1 MSSARSIEAR
11 CEREKIYNKEQIQST
26 GVAYSELR
34 NWRYMDD
41 DLIRDGIQRM
51 IVELKENKY
60 AYPVY
65 SNIIELLLL
74 FSKMGLY
81 EGDLSEVQTIMLSLV
96 ENDMRVQDENRSPI
110 SFRDEDAKHKYLEVY
125 QPIAESRKKR
135 NEIEFWDDEHRCI
148 HLHGKIDLSKLC
160 DKKASILVSAG
171 GMNYK
176 EYAKAVDN
184 IRKTN
189 SVIEF
194 YPNDI
199 VFAPSEVEKDKLVCV
214 TGISPSNR
222 LYPADD
228 LFLYRA
234 KELYADLDLV
244 DELDVF
250 GMSPFGDE
258 SIIEKINEKNLIRIF
273 VYNKNENDETKV
285 WESKLKC
292 KYELLESDDM
302 K

>member
-1 MSSARSIEAR
+1 MAEFAKYYVDFLWNALQNIWNFIYSILYAFY
-11 CEREKIYNKEQIQST
+11 KI
-26 GVAYSELR
+26 VVL
-34 NWRYMDD
+34 D
-41 DLIRDGIQRM
+41 
-51 IVELKENKY
+51 
-60 AYPVY
+60 
-65 SNIIELLLL
+65 
-74 FSKMGLY
+74 
-81 EGDLSEVQTIMLSLV
+81 TI
-96 ENDMRVQDENRSPI
+96 NY
-110 SFRDEDAKHKYLEVY
+110 F
-125 QPIAESRKKR
+125 
-135 NEIEFWDDEHRCI
+135 
-148 HLHGKIDLSKLC
+148 
-160 DKKASILVSAG
+160 KALGAVVGNFDVLGWICLILVSL
-171 GMNYK
+171 
-176 EYAKAVDN
+176 VN
-184 IRKTN
+184 IAL
-189 SVIEF
+189 VF
-194 YPNDI
+194 FI
-199 VFAPSEVEKDKLVCV
+199 VYRLVQLIRRYIVYRGTEVEKDKLVCV

>member
-1 MSSARSIEAR
+1 MSKLGIETLAGILY
-11 CEREKIYNKEQIQST
+11 KYIKGNKNNVWTDNDEYRLQ
-26 GVAYSELR
+26 
-34 NWRYMDD
+34 
-41 DLIRDGIQRM
+41 DLITCICITSIFYD
-51 IVELKENKY
+51 ENGKIGQ
-60 AYPVY
+60 VY
-65 SNIIELLLL
+65 DK
-74 FSKMGLY
+74 SKMPL
-81 EGDLSEVQTIMLSLV
+81 M
-96 ENDMRVQDENRSPI
+96 
-110 SFRDEDAKHKYLEVY
+110 EDYDYIFTLNY
-125 QPIAESRKKR
+125 
-135 NEIEFWDDEHRCI
+135 IEFWDDEHRCI

>member
-1 MSSARSIEAR
+1 MAKGLLLGNGINSRLCINDLSVECIA
-11 CEREKIYNKEQIQST
+11 ERFKKN
-26 GVAYSELR
+26 VL
-34 NWRYMDD
+34 
-41 DLIRDGIQRM
+41 
-51 IVELKENKY
+51 
-60 AYPVY
+60 VY
-65 SNIIELLLL
+65 SVIINNI
-74 FSKMGLY
+74 FG
-81 EGDLSEVQTIMLSLV
+81 VQ
-96 ENDMRVQDENRSPI
+96 
-110 SFRDEDAKHKYLEVY
+110 
-125 QPIAESRKKR
+125 IAEDFLK
-135 NEIEFWDDEHRCI
+135 
-148 HLHGKIDLSKLC
+148 
-160 DKKASILVSAG
+160 
-171 GMNYK
+171 
-176 EYAKAVDN
+176 
-184 IRKTN
+184 
-189 SVIEF
+189 
-194 YPNDI
+194 NDI

>member
-1 MSSARSIEAR
+1 MAKGLLLGNGINSRLCINDLSVECIDERFKKNVLVYSAIINNIFGVQIAEDFLKNSEISVSKLGIETLAGILY
-11 CEREKIYNKEQIQST
+11 KYIKGNKNSVWTDNDEYRLQ
-26 GVAYSELR
+26 
-34 NWRYMDD
+34 
-41 DLIRDGIQRM
+41 DLITCICITSIFYD
-51 IVELKENKY
+51 ENGKIGQ
-60 AYPVY
+60 VY
-65 SNIIELLLL
+65 DK
-74 FSKMGLY
+74 SKMPL
-81 EGDLSEVQTIMLSLV
+81 M
-96 ENDMRVQDENRSPI
+96 
-110 SFRDEDAKHKYLEVY
+110 EDYDYIFTLNY
-125 QPIAESRKKR
+125 
-135 NEIEFWDDEHRCI
+135 IEFWDDEHRCI
-148 HLHGKIDLSKLC
+148 HLHGKIDLSKLR

-214 TGISPSNR
+214 TGISPSNT

>member
-1 MSSARSIEAR
+1 MP
-11 CEREKIYNKEQIQST
+11 
-26 GVAYSELR
+26 L
-34 NWRYMDD
+34 M
-41 DLIRDGIQRM
+41 
-51 IVELKENKY
+51 
-60 AYPVY
+60 
-65 SNIIELLLL
+65 
-74 FSKMGLY
+74 
-81 EGDLSEVQTIMLSLV
+81 
-96 ENDMRVQDENRSPI
+96 
-110 SFRDEDAKHKYLEVY
+110 EDYDYIFTLNY
-125 QPIAESRKKR
+125 
-135 NEIEFWDDEHRCI
+135 IEFWDDEHRCI
-148 HLHGKIDLSKLC
+148 HLHGKIDLSKLR

-273 VYNKNENDETKV
+273 VYNKNENDETEV

>member
-1 MSSARSIEAR
+1 MAKGLLLGNGINSRLCINDLSVECIAERFKKNVLVYSVIINNIFGVQIAEDFLKNSEISVSKLGIETLAGILY
-11 CEREKIYNKEQIQST
+11 KYIKGNKNNVWTDNDEYRLQ
-26 GVAYSELR
+26 
-34 NWRYMDD
+34 
-41 DLIRDGIQRM
+41 DLITCICITSIFYD
-51 IVELKENKY
+51 ENGKIGQ
-60 AYPVY
+60 VY
-65 SNIIELLLL
+65 DK
-74 FSKMGLY
+74 SKMPL
-81 EGDLSEVQTIMLSLV
+81 M
-96 ENDMRVQDENRSPI
+96 
-110 SFRDEDAKHKYLEVY
+110 EDYDYIFTLNY
-125 QPIAESRKKR
+125 
-135 NEIEFWDDEHRCI
+135 IEFWDDEHRCI

-250 GMSPFGDE
+250 RMSPFGDE

>member
-1 MSSARSIEAR
+1 MN
-11 CEREKIYNKEQIQST
+11 REEIVQAVQS
-26 GVAYSELR
+26 YIR
-34 NWRYMDD
+34 N
-41 DLIRDGIQRM
+41 
-51 IVELKENKY
+51 ENEKY
-60 AYPVY
+60 A
-65 SNIIELLLL
+65 LLINGAWGSGKT
-74 FSKMGLY
+74 FLY
-81 EGDLSEVQTIMLSLV
+81 E
-96 ENDMRVQDENRSPI
+96 N
-110 SFRDEDAKHKYLEVY
+110 Y
-125 QPIAESRKKR
+125 
-135 NEIEFWDDEHRCI
+135 
-148 HLHGKIDLSKLC
+148 LC
-160 DKKASILVSAG
+160 DAISDIEVGK
-171 GMNYK
+171 N
-176 EYAKAVDN
+176 E
-184 IRKTN
+184 R
-189 SVIEF
+189 IEF

>member
-1 MSSARSIEAR
+1 MITIRQLKELN
-11 CEREKIYNKEQIQST
+11 ERL
-26 GVAYSELR
+26 YSE
-34 NWRYMDD
+34 NFIY
-41 DLIRDGIQRM
+41 RDIKEKVIGKTCNYYPEIKENL
-51 IVELKENKY
+51 VEL
-60 AYPVY
+60 
-65 SNIIELLLL
+65 
-74 FSKMGLY
+74 
-81 EGDLSEVQTIMLSLV
+81 
-96 ENDMRVQDENRSPI
+96 I
-110 SFRDEDAKHKYLEVY
+110 S
-125 QPIAESRKKR
+125 
-135 NEIEFWDDEHRCI
+135 
-148 HLHGKIDLSKLC
+148 G
-160 DKKASILVSAG
+160 ILVSAG

>member
-1 MSSARSIEAR
+1 
-11 CEREKIYNKEQIQST
+11 
-26 GVAYSELR
+26 
-34 NWRYMDD
+34 
-41 DLIRDGIQRM
+41 
-51 IVELKENKY
+51 
-60 AYPVY
+60 
-65 SNIIELLLL
+65 
-74 FSKMGLY
+74 
-81 EGDLSEVQTIMLSLV
+81 
-96 ENDMRVQDENRSPI
+96 
-110 SFRDEDAKHKYLEVY
+110 
-125 QPIAESRKKR
+125 
-135 NEIEFWDDEHRCI
+135 
-148 HLHGKIDLSKLC
+148 
-160 DKKASILVSAG
+160 
-171 GMNYK
+171 MNYK

>member
-1 MSSARSIEAR
+1 MHRKWRKPIDGYSGFLFYDDNGRPLVAMHWQHRFNHMVGR
-11 CEREKIYNKEQIQST
+11 YNDIY
-26 GVAYSELR
+26 
-34 NWRYMDD
+34 
-41 DLIRDGIQRM
+41 
-51 IVELKENKY
+51 
-60 AYPVY
+60 
-65 SNIIELLLL
+65 
-74 FSKMGLY
+74 
-81 EGDLSEVQTIMLSLV
+81 
-96 ENDMRVQDENRSPI
+96 RVQMPNITPHVCRHTYCSNM
-110 SFRDEDAKHKYLEVY
+110 AK
-125 QPIAESRKKR
+125 S
-135 NEIEFWDDEHRCI
+135 
-148 HLHGKIDLSKLC
+148 
-160 DKKASILVSAG
+160 
-171 GMNYK
+171 GMNP
-176 EYAKAVDN
+176 
-184 IRKTN
+184 KTLQYLMGHSDIGVTLN
-189 SVIEF
+189 TYTHLGLE
-194 YPNDI
+194 DI

>member
-1 MSSARSIEAR
+1 MGLLLHIIRLQQFIFTFQLTFPYF
-11 CEREKIYNKEQIQST
+11 CLIIFIFIINKNTNQIFFIYLFNNTLVSK
-26 GVAYSELR
+26 
-34 NWRYMDD
+34 WRHRLQ
-41 DLIRDGIQRM
+41 DLITCICITSIFYD
-51 IVELKENKY
+51 ENGKIGQ
-60 AYPVY
+60 VY
-65 SNIIELLLL
+65 DK
-74 FSKMGLY
+74 SKMPL
-81 EGDLSEVQTIMLSLV
+81 M
-96 ENDMRVQDENRSPI
+96 
-110 SFRDEDAKHKYLEVY
+110 EDYDYIFTLNY
-125 QPIAESRKKR
+125 
-135 NEIEFWDDEHRCI
+135 IEFWDDEHRCI

-250 GMSPFGDE
+250 GIL
-258 SIIEKINEKNLIRIF
+258 IIICPNIIF
-273 VYNKNENDETKV
+273 VSFYILVQN
-285 WESKLKC
+285 SC
-292 KYELLESDDM
+292 
-302 K
+302 